1 MTRIKI
7 KLITHINM
15 SPFHEKGIRGKIT
28 RVLRHYTERKN
39 KYKYNYDKSKKSTY
53 ILSKDFN
60 NIYVH
65 ALSQ

>member
-1 MTRIKI
+1 
-7 KLITHINM
+7 M

-39 KYKYNYDKSKKSTY
+39 KYKYNYDKSKKSTC